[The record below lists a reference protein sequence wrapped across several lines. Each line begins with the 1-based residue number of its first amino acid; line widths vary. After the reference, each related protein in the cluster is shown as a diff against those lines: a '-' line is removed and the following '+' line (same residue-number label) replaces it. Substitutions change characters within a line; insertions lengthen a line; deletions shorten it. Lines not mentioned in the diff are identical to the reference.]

1 VMETLYDTLDIHP
14 DDDAGEV
21 RDAFRKA
28 VKASHP
34 DLNAGDPD
42 APARFRQIV
51 RANAILADPELRS
64 IYDRML
70 EFERQRLPP
79 TSKPTTVFDVARNI
93 VPDAIVI
100 VVLAAVMAGA
110 FTLYTYISEISA
122 VRIKVAEVAAHEPP
136 MPNAVAATANED
148 GPEEGA
154 AHEPPMPNAVAA
166 TANEDGPE
174 EGAAHE
180 PPTAVVSLSP
190 PGDATAGNSSPNKPQ
205 GAEAPVPSAD
215 AATPNS
221 YAVVDDDAREPNLGD
236 PAVTSTF
243 TEVIPSDSSTPSSPV
258 KDAQF
263 YRERGIESYHNRD
276 FPQAVTDFDRAIKLE
291 PNFEGAYIDRSIAL
305 YRMGEFNRAF
315 ADIAQAMRIE
325 NIRRA
330 EIPPLPKARPD

>member
-1 VMETLYDTLDIHP
+1 MMETLYDTLDIHP

-51 RANAILADPELRS
+51 RANAILGDPELRS

-122 VRIKVAEVAAHEPP
+122 VRIKVAEVAAHEPA

-148 GPEEGA
+148 GAEEGA
-154 AHEPPMPNAVAA
+154 AHEPA
-166 TANEDGPE
+166 
-174 EGAAHE
+174 
-180 PPTAVVSLSP
+180 TAVVSLSP

-221 YAVVDDDAREPNLGD
+221 YAVVDDDAREPKLGD
-236 PAVTSTF
+236 PAATGTF

-263 YRERGIESYHNRD
+263 YRERGIESYRNRD

-305 YRMGEFNRAF
+305 YRMGELSRAF

>member
-34 DLNAGDPD
+34 DLNSGDPD

-51 RANAILADPELRS
+51 RANAILGDPELRS

-122 VRIKVAEVAAHEPP
+122 VRIKVAEVAAHEPA

-148 GPEEGA
+148 SA
-154 AHEPPMPNAVAA
+154 
-166 TANEDGPE
+166 E

-243 TEVIPSDSSTPSSPV
+243 TEVTPSDSSTPSSPV